1 MPAVVQTSR
10 PLVALAGVTAV
21 EVRRR
26 AEKMLDRLGLG
37 PRELSV
43 LLTDDRRIHQLN
55 RDYRSKDRPTDV
67 LAFAMDE
74 GDGRGADEL
83 LGDVVISLETAAR
96 QAAERGREPL
106 DEVTHLLAHGVLH
119 LVGYD
124 HQTDAEHRAMERMA
138 RVMRAV
144 ATSGEP
150 KAASKRAVKGAPLV
164 SKRVAKGA
172 SLVSKRVAKEAPAAS
187 KRVAK
192 EAPAASKRVAK
203 EAPAAS
209 KRVAKEAPAVSKR
222 VAKGLPLVSKRAVK
236 GAPAASTRAAK
247 AEPPALPRAVR
258 KAPSASQRDAKKEPS
273 LPSRAVQKA
282 PPVSSRAAK
291 KALTASSR
299 GERSTRLAS
308 KRGTKGARA
317 ASVRARKK
325 A

>member
-1 MPAVVQTSR
+1 MPAVVRTSR
-10 PLVALAGVTAV
+10 PLVLLAGVTAV

-26 AEKMLDRLGLG
+26 AEKMLARLNLG

-43 LLTDDRRIHQLN
+43 LLTDDRRIHRLN

-106 DEVTHLLAHGVLH
+106 DEVTHLLAHGLLH

-144 ATSGEP
+144 ASPDEP
-150 KAASKRAVKGAPLV
+150 KAAPKRPVKGAL
-164 SKRVAKGA
+164 
-172 SLVSKRVAKEAPAAS
+172 LAP
-187 KRVAK
+187 
-192 EAPAASKRVAK
+192 
-203 EAPAAS
+203 
-209 KRVAKEAPAVSKR
+209 
-222 VAKGLPLVSKRAVK
+222 
-236 GAPAASTRAAK
+236 
-247 AEPPALPRAVR
+247 
-258 KAPSASQRDAKKEPS
+258 
-273 LPSRAVQKA
+273 
-282 PPVSSRAAK
+282 
-291 KALTASSR
+291 
-299 GERSTRLAS
+299 
-308 KRGTKGARA
+308 KRGAKGARA
-317 ASVRARKK
+317 APARGLKK